1 MKRTN
6 SKTLN
11 FLRRNALYLILAL
24 CIAAIGLS
32 VTLVLVNKYK
42 APATDASITDPIEPD
57 KDPVTP
63 VEPDDPVIDPTDPT
77 EPDEPVIKPISFV
90 MPVENATD
98 IGEYSEQMVFSST
111 MNRFTAHLAI
121 DFFAPEGTDVVA
133 VADGT
138 VEKVETTLLQGTTI
152 VINHGNGLKTIYNSL
167 ADGESVALGK
177 TVKKGEAIGKV
188 SVTNRQESKEGAH
201 LHFQVEENGEIIDPA
216 KYLQLDEK

>member
-1 MKRTN
+1 MKRTD

-42 APATDASITDPIEPD
+42 MPSTDASLVDPIKPDNNPVLPD
-57 KDPVTP
+57 K
-63 VEPDDPVIDPTDPT
+63 
-77 EPDEPVIKPISFV
+77 PDEPVIEPTTPIEPDRPVVKPVTFA
-90 MPVENATD
+90 MPVETAAE
-98 IGEYSEQMVFSST
+98 IGEYSEQMVFNST

-152 VINHGNGLKTIYNSL
+152 VVNHGNGLKTIYNSL
-167 ADGESVALGK
+167 ADGESVSLGK
-177 TVKKGEAIGKV
+177 TVKRGETIGKV
-188 SVTNRQESKEGAH
+188 SVTNRQESKAGAH
-201 LHFQVEENGEIIDPA
+201 LHFQVEENGKIIDPA